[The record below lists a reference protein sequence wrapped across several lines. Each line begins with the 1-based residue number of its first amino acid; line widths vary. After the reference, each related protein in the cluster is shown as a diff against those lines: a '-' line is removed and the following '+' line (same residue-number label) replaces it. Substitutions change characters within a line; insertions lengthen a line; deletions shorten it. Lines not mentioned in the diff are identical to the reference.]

1 MKKIVGLAL
10 VALTMFSAL
19 SCKND
24 NEQSGPAAVLG
35 VSVKG
40 IENVVEIPRRQ
51 SQTLEVQL
59 TSAPGPY
66 NALTVRIGGSA
77 ELVEKYNAAHGTSY
91 EMLPAE
97 AYDLPAIPFLLP
109 RYNKVSSLE
118 TITLKGAGCV
128 PEQIY
133 LLPLVPVKVEEDATY
148 EVSEEDAAYILFKML
163 LPEQEGEGT
172 EDDPYILNNVA
183 GFQKLGAMLR
193 EGETV
198 YYKLAADMDLE
209 GIEWQS
215 VSCEG
220 NKKAFLDGNGHTISH
235 LTAPL
240 FAVLDG
246 TVINLT
252 IDGATIEGTVADMG
266 VLAGKAGSANTVNAL
281 VAENVTI
288 TNSTITNTNDRT
300 GGLFGYLLGGVVENV
315 EVATTVN
322 GGQQVGGFI
331 GRVDAGTVVNCSS
344 SSNVTASGYYSG
356 GFIGLAVNVTV
367 KGCHASGKS
376 VNNKSNYSRVGGL
389 IGQMEGGLVEKSY
402 SSVDVEGLGHFAGGL
417 IGVVNGEVEVR
428 TSYATGKV
436 TLPNSGNKA
445 GAGGLLGRLDKGPV
459 TVTNCYC
466 TGALVA
472 DRWSGAFLGNT
483 NDKTAV
489 DITVTNCFTTSDI
502 SGITRVKGVFIG
514 NTYVSNFN
522 CTGFIGWN
530 TTGDPFY
537 GTGTTVVATA
547 GNYLGAEGTISSQA
561 ATLGWSTDIW
571 DLSEDVPVLK

>member
-51 SQTLEVQL
+51 SQTFEVQL

-133 LLPLVPVKVEEDATY
+133 LLPLVPVKVEGDATY

-220 NKKAFLDGNGHTISH
+220 NKKAFLDGDGHTISH

-266 VLAGKAGSANTVNAL
+266 VLAGKAGSANSVNAL
-281 VAENVTI
+281 VAQNVTI

-402 SSVDVEGLGHFAGGL
+402 SSVDVEGLGHF
-417 IGVVNGEVEVR
+417 
-428 TSYATGKV
+428 
-436 TLPNSGNKA
+436 
-445 GAGGLLGRLDKGPV
+445 AGGLLGRLDKGPV